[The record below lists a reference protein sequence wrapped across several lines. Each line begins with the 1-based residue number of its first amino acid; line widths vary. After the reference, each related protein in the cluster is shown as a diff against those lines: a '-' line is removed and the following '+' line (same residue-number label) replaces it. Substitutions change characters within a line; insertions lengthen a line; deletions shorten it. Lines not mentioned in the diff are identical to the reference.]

1 MKIAEL
7 SHESFHLD
15 FSKTEG
21 KRAFLAAAPV
31 ALCLLA
37 GYLSGH
43 KGAAA
48 IVGGSAFTIG
58 FGAFN
63 ALSKAPV
70 LSMSL
75 TSAILALVTVLGSLC
90 GLHSLALYAGTLAM
104 AAMAGLLFAAG
115 KHASWIGLQAATFFM
130 VAACFPMGWEFAGK
144 RALLVLAGGVAAVM
158 PPVLGWFFEPLG
170 GLGKSVQRWRAGFLV
185 RKADLALSLHPRSP
199 AVQHG
204 LRLVLTL
211 TASTALY
218 RHLGIHDGY
227 WMPMTALLVMRPD
240 WRSTRSR
247 GIARV
252 SGTLVGAGLTS
263 ILVLSVSQSPL
274 VLLLLAVGFMLACY
288 SLQGVNYALFCS
300 VLTAYVVS
308 LVAFSGFSERRVLV
322 LRLFCTLA
330 GGALGLVVDG
340 LWPKSF
346 QLRR

>member
-1 MKIAEL
+1 MTFAEV

-21 KRAFLAAAPV
+21 KQAFLAAAPV

-43 KGAAA
+43 KGASA

-75 TSAILALVTVLGSLC
+75 TSVILALVTVLGSLC
-90 GLHSLALYAGTLAM
+90 GLHGLTLYAGTIAM
-104 AAMAGLLFAAG
+104 AAIAGLLFAAG

-130 VAACFPMGWEFAGK
+130 VAACFPMGWEQASR
-144 RALLVLAGGVAAVM
+144 RALLVFAGGVAAVLLRM
-158 PPVLGWFFEPLG
+158 LGRFFEPPG
-170 GLGKSVQRWRAGFLV
+170 GFGKSVRRWRAGLV
-185 RKADLALSLHPRSP
+185 ARKTDLAFSFHPRSP

-211 TASTALY
+211 TACTALY
-218 RHLGIHDGY
+218 RHFRIHDGY

-247 GIARV
+247 GIARM
-252 SGTLVGAGLTS
+252 SGTLVGAGLAS
-263 ILVLSVSQSPL
+263 VLVLSVSNSSL
-274 VLLLLAVGFMLACY
+274 VLLLLAIGFMVACY

-300 VLTAYVVS
+300 FLTAYVVF
-308 LVAFSGFSERRVLV
+308 LVAFSGFSEHRVLM
-322 LRLFCTLA
+322 LRLLCTLV
-330 GGALGLVVDG
+330 GGALALVVDG